1 MQRANQNERYDMSD
15 SDLGDAVG
23 ETAAVERRS
32 ALDRRA
38 FTWRTVAYGFV
49 RSRRR
54 GGRRADDGDLLF
66 LDWHHPWLFFL
77 AVGTMCL
84 SSVDAF
90 LTLRLIERGMIEAN
104 PVMAAMLEL
113 GTGWFAT
120 SKMLLTGGGI
130 LTLVFLAKTRFL
142 NRLRTGL
149 FLTVFF
155 SGYCCLVCYQLVSL
169 FNVL

>member
-1 MQRANQNERYDMSD
+1 MQWANQNERYDNND
-15 SDLGDAVG
+15 SDFGRVINGA
-23 ETAAVERRS
+23 TAVERRS
-32 ALDRRA
+32 ALDRRT
-38 FTWRTVAYGFV
+38 FTWRTVAYGFI

-54 GGRRADDGDLLF
+54 GSRRADDGDVLF

-77 AVGTMCL
+77 AVGTMFL

-104 PVMAAMLEL
+104 PVMAGMLEL